1 MPMLLLLL
9 RHAKSA
15 HPPNVDDFDRPLNE
29 EGKQAARLIGSFI
42 RKHAFDPVLVLCST
56 ARRTQETLEY
66 LLKAMDHQPQVRHD
80 AGLYLAEV
88 GKLLQIIHA
97 QSSVSPL
104 MIVGH
109 NPGVHELG
117 VSFLADKSTGEA
129 NRFLHKFPT
138 AAFAVFDFDIN
149 SWSELNPGTGRLLRY
164 VRPKELVTSQDG
176 T

>member
-1 MPMLLLLL
+1 MRLLLL

-15 HPPNVDDFDRPLNE
+15 HPANIDDADRPLNE
-29 EGKQAARLIGSFI
+29 EGKQAAGLIGSFV
-42 RKHAFDPVLVLCST
+42 RKHAFDPALVLCST
-56 ARRTQETLEY
+56 ARRTRETLDC
-66 LLKAMDHQPQVRHD
+66 LLTEIDRHPQVQHE

-97 QSSVSPL
+97 QPSVSPL

-109 NPGVHELG
+109 NPGLHELG
-117 VSFLADKSTGEA
+117 VSLLADKSTGEA

-138 AAFAVFDFDIN
+138 AGFAAFEFDID
-149 SWSELNPGTGRLLRY
+149 SWRELKPAAGRLLCY